1 MSAQLLEIIFLGAVA
16 FLIISK
22 FLSILGTT
30 DDEDPARKSPGG
42 SFFGEPKGMKDVTSS
57 ISNSDESKAKAILRI
72 TKKLKKE
79 AGAALVHMKAIHEAF
94 PDFDAEKF
102 LKGAKGALSM
112 IIEALNEKDI
122 ETIEELVDKRYVDQI
137 KELGDTYGKKADK
150 KLEASIIDSYSLG
163 NSIYIKVKFTGSTS
177 KIKSLEE
184 EWVFT
189 KNIQQSGPD
198 WFLCNIER

>member
-1 MSAQLLEIIFLGAVA
+1 MSTQLLEIIFLGAVA

-30 DDEDPARKSPGG
+30 DDEDPARKSSGG

-57 ISNSDESKAKAILRI
+57 VANSDESKAKAILRI

-79 AGAALVHMKAIHEAF
+79 AGAALAHMKAIYEVF
-94 PDFDAEKF
+94 PNFDAEKF
-102 LKGAKGALSM
+102 LKGATGAFSM

-122 ETIEELVDKRYVDQI
+122 ETIEELVDRRYVDQI

>member
-1 MSAQLLEIIFLGAVA
+1 MSTQLLEIIFLGAVA

-42 SFFGEPKGMKDVTSS
+42 SFFGEPKGMKDVTGSAQHT
-57 ISNSDESKAKAILRI
+57 DESKAKAILKI

-79 AGAALVHMKAIHEAF
+79 AGSALEHMKAIYEAY
-94 PDFDAEKF
+94 PNFDAEKF
-102 LKGAKGALSM
+102 TAGAKGAFSM
-112 IIEALNEKDI
+112 ILEALNEKDI
-122 ETIEELVDKRYVDQI
+122 QTIEDLVDRRYVDQI
-137 KELGDTYGKKADK
+137 KEFGDAYGKNTSE

-177 KIKSLEE
+177 KIKSLKE

-198 WFLCNIER
+198 WYLCNIER